1 MTMDVEKGAAAASS
15 SDEEEEGGAGDGQ
28 VAFPFAKGITSLEAG
43 AHLKTLPYKV
53 RRRVKALKKL
63 QLEATNLEAK
73 FYEEVYALEKKYHAL
88 HNPLYQQR
96 AAITDG
102 NHEPTDEEAVF
113 PLADTD
119 SEDEDRFTEI
129 NEDGSKKT
137 DEDLKGMPSFW
148 LTIFQTEEML
158 VEVIGE
164 DDEAVLE
171 SLWDVGLAFDDG
183 DAMGFTLSFHFHPND
198 FFTNSVLTKHY
209 SMKCEPDKEDPF
221 SFEGPEIYK
230 CEGCKV
236 NWKEGKNVTVKQ
248 VKKKVKKGK
257 DKGKTVT
264 KEVKADS
271 FFHFFS
277 PPALPEDPEAEV
289 DEEVQML
296 LQQDFQIG
304 HYLRERIVPRAVLFF
319 TGEEQGDDEE
329 ESDDE
334 DDDEDEDDDD
344 SDDEVAN
351 RPKLKARKGKGGQEA
366 NPECKQ
372 Q

>member
-1 MTMDVEKGAAAASS
+1 M
-15 SDEEEEGGAGDGQ
+15 
-28 VAFPFAKGITSLEAG
+28 
-43 AHLKTLPYKV
+43 
-53 RRRVKALKKL
+53 
-63 QLEATNLEAK
+63 
-73 FYEEVYALEKKYHAL
+73 
-88 HNPLYQQR
+88 
-96 AAITDG
+96 
-102 NHEPTDEEAVF
+102 
-113 PLADTD
+113 
-119 SEDEDRFTEI
+119 
-129 NEDGSKKT
+129 
-137 DEDLKGMPSFW
+137 
-148 LTIFQTEEML
+148 QTEELL

-164 DDEAVLE
+164 DDETVLE
-171 SLWDVGLAFDDG
+171 SLWDIGLAFDEG

-198 FFTNSVLTKHY
+198 FFTNTVLTKHY

-221 SFEGPEIYK
+221 SFEASFRCLSTFSIFSSQVTVLPQGPEIYK

-277 PPALPEDPEAEV
+277 PPALPDDPEAEV

-304 HYLRERIVPRAVLFF
+304 HYLRERIIPRAVLFF

-334 DDDEDEDDDD
+334 DDEDGEDDDD
-344 SDDEVAN
+344 ESDEELAN
-351 RPKLKARKGKGGQEA
+351 RPKLKARKGKGGMGGGQEA